1 MIRYFKPVN
10 SRIRQLDDIEDG
22 CWIDVVN
29 PDEKEINSLIQDFSL
44 EPDFLRAALDE
55 EESSRIET
63 EDGNTLIILDAPAAE
78 KNGAQRPSISI
89 VYDYGDEDRKS
100 DAPGTV

>member
-1 MIRYFKPVN
+1 M
-10 SRIRQLDDIEDG
+10 SRKCPFEALLAAQRAQIERLEAAATVTEGVDLKLEDALMRALRQQATLYAE
-22 CWIDVVN
+22 VRKMQE
-29 PDEKEINSLIQDFSL
+29 EKK
-44 EPDFLRAALDE
+44 A
-55 EESSRIET
+55 
-63 EDGNTLIILDAPAAE
+63 AAE